1 MMRTDDCVT
10 QEDLQ
15 EIRQMQIAMFIQI
28 DQVESSL
35 SRLRWWTLTLAILM
49 VCLSIVIWRLS

>member
-28 DQVESSL
+28 GQVESSL
-35 SRLRWWTLTLAILM
+35 SRLRWWRLTLAILM